1 MKVRTKRL
9 VGTRSQEVRPYE
21 TAHRQISRRAAV
33 DGMVLLENRGGFL
46 PLAPGRK
53 VALYGAGAV
62 VTVKGGTGSGDV
74 NVRETVNVWQ
84 GLKNAGYEVTTQDW
98 LSRYE
103 GVYQK
108 ARLAWR
114 DAIWDKIEKAGGDK
128 DGLGFFYAYST
139 TPFVIP
145 ALAIEQ
151 KTDADTAVYVISRN
165 AGEGADRHMEKGDWY
180 LTDDETRNLDF
191 INENYEHVVLV
202 LNIGGLIDLSFT
214 EKYGH
219 IDSIIYMQQPGM
231 EAGNAFADVFSGKVA
246 PSAHLTD
253 SWPVRYEDYPSA
265 ETFSHMNGNVDKEY
279 YREGIYVGYR
289 YFDTFDVPVR
299 YPFGYGLS
307 YTQFEQRV
315 TGVEKSAHGII
326 TEVLVKN
333 IGKAAGRQVIQVY
346 ASCPQGRLD
355 KEYRRLVGFAKTR
368 LLGSGEEERLEIEFP
383 LEALASYDEAGH
395 RYILEKG
402 IYGLFMGDDLNR
414 SAVFARLVPDRE
426 LVTEVTENICRQQE
440 QFDELTADC
449 EKIRKRRAA
458 WEQDESIRT
467 IRLGAGDVQTRTHVY
482 EGGYEAAS
490 QQARDFTE
498 KLTVDQLIE
507 LSTGDVAK
515 GQTSDPELG
524 SAGSRVPG
532 SAAQTS
538 TAVKELGLTDI
549 VLADGPAGLRLTKKY
564 EVIDGVPMR
573 QPISMSME
581 DGFLE
586 KNKKEMTGDVY
597 YQYCTAIPVGT
608 CIANSWDLSLV
619 RELGKLVAEEMNEFD
634 VTLWLA
640 PGMCIH
646 RNPLCGRNFEY
657 YSEDPFLSGMLA
669 SAMTEGVQSVH
680 GCGTTIK
687 HFACNN
693 QEDNRMHVDSIL
705 TERALREIYIKGFEI
720 AVRYSHPMA
729 LMTSYNKVNGIH
741 AANCYDLCTKVVRDE
756 WGYKGLIMTD
766 WTTTMQGPDCTAS
779 GCMSAGNDVV
789 MPGCLADHEDERKA
803 LQDGTLDLRDLKR
816 SVSRIVD
823 CVWNSNQYEV

>member
-1 MKVRTKRL
+1 MKVKAKRL
-9 VGTRSQEVRPYE
+9 VGTRSQEVRLYE
-21 TAHRQISRRAAV
+21 TAHRQISRKAAA
-33 DGMVLLENRGGFL
+33 DGMVLLENRGGLL

-84 GLKNAGYEVTTQDW
+84 GLKNVGYEITTEDW

-103 GVYQK
+103 GVYQN

-151 KTDADTAVYVISRN
+151 KMDTDTAIYVIARN

-191 INENYEHVVLV
+191 LNENYEHVVLV

-231 EAGNAFADVFSGKVA
+231 EAGNAFADVLSGRVD
-246 PSAHLTD
+246 PSARLTD
-253 SWPVRYEDYPSA
+253 SWPVRYEDYPNA

-299 YPFGYGLS
+299 YPFGYGMS
-307 YTQFEQRV
+307 YTQFEQHV
-315 TGVEKSAHGII
+315 AGVEKTKRGISV
-326 TEVLVKN
+326 EVLVKN
-333 IGKAAGRQVIQVY
+333 TGKAAGRQVIQIY

-368 LLGSGEEERLEIEFP
+368 LLSSGEEERLKVEFP
-383 LEALASYDEAGH
+383 LEALSSYDEAGH
-395 RYILEKG
+395 QYILEKG
-402 IYGLFMGDDLNR
+402 IYGLFMGDDLNH
-414 SAVFARLVPDRE
+414 SAVFARLVLDQE
-426 LVTEVTENICRQQE
+426 LVTEITENICRKQE
-440 QFDELTADC
+440 QFDELTADR
-449 EKIRKRRAA
+449 EKIQERRTA
-458 WEQDESIRT
+458 WQRDESLIT
-467 IRLGAGDVQTRTHVY
+467 IKLDAGDVQTRTHVY
-482 EGGYEAAS
+482 GDGYEAAS
-490 QQARDFTE
+490 QQARDFIE

-538 TAVKELGLTDI
+538 TAAEELGLTDI

-586 KNKKEMTGDVY
+586 KNKKEMTGDIY

-619 RELGKLVAEEMNEFD
+619 RELGRLVAEEMNEFD

-657 YSEDPFLSGMLA
+657 YSEDPFLSGMMA
-669 SAMTEGVQSVH
+669 CAMTEGVQSVH

-693 QEDNRMHVDSIL
+693 QEDNRMHSDSIL

-741 AANCYDLCTKVVRDE
+741 AANNYDLCTKVVRDE

-766 WTTTMQGPDCTAS
+766 WTTTMQGSDCTAS
-779 GCMSAGNDVV
+779 GCMRAGNDVV

-803 LQDGTLDLRDLKR
+803 LEEGRLDLKDLKR

-823 CVWNSNQYEV
+823 CVWNSNQYEE